1 MDLVYRQNTTFE
13 DRIKET
19 QNVKSKYP
27 NRIPVILESSDLK
40 LKKNKF
46 LIPSDLTVGGFLL
59 HIRKYIPKNESQGIF
74 LFIGEN
80 SKVYGSGNLFS
91 EIVKEFGVI
100 GKDGF
105 LKILVR
111 VESVFGLLFSN

>member
-1 MDLVYRQNTTFE
+1 MKLKYRENTSLE
-13 DRIKET
+13 DRKNEVINIRNKF
-19 QNVKSKYP
+19 P
-27 NRIPVILESSDLK
+27 GRIPVIAESTDVK

-46 LIPSDLTVGGFLL
+46 LIPSDLTVGGFLM
-59 HIRKYIPKNESQGIF
+59 HIRKYLTKNESQGIF

-91 EIVKEFGVI
+91 EIIKQPKVLGE
-100 GKDGF
+100 DGF

-111 VESVFGLLFSN
+111 IESVFGLN